1 MNRSVIILL
10 VLLVAVA
17 AYFLYNHFSLQR
29 QIKSMPKSDV
39 ATENGWVSEDNIIVI
54 EGMDK
59 ERASKMVAQLGEMY
73 GLCYEDALAKAYE
86 PDDEHD
92 GFIPQ
97 LLTENEKFFY
107 DDSREL
113 YNRYHNEQDTQKA
126 KWAAQFLI
134 IMHIARRGKILH
146 PDNARIAL
154 TRYGDNGEEII
165 AMLDDSHLAQG
176 LHKKYHVTLMNKK
189 LADSVIEKIE
199 DLSRYADPK
208 YSPRACRKLQQCKN
222 FLKKFQSRSAAT
234 AISRPIAAIRFSIR
248 VLIWLTLFR
257 ARPNF
262 AATSSIG

>member
-1 MNRSVIILL
+1 MSNNIHPTGLL
-10 VLLVAVA
+10 KKMKKLRQQKLD
-17 AYFLYNHFSLQR
+17 AY
-29 QIKSMPKSDV
+29 KSKNPFFGDYF
-39 ATENGWVSEDNIIVI
+39 TQL
-54 EGMDK
+54 
-59 ERASKMVAQLGEMY
+59 AQLGEMY

-154 TRYGDNGEEII
+154 TRYGDNGEKII
-165 AMLDDSHLAQG
+165 AMLDDSHLAQE

-189 LADSVIEKIE
+189 LVDSVIEKIE

-222 FLKKFQSRSAAT
+222 FLKKFHKAT
-234 AISRPIAAIRFSIR
+234 LNIEKSK
-248 VLIWLTLFR
+248 
-257 ARPNF
+257 
-262 AATSSIG
+262 